1 VHVGSKFCGTKSLSQ
16 NPQVLRKICVFLPS
30 WDRGLAPQ
38 NLDTTCTYPASLLGI
53 RFWNSFLEGPDE
65 GLVRRKRQSWQKI
78 HNCASYTFRKEVS
91 AQLLFP
97 YKLYLSLVTA
107 IFLHENESS
116 FFTAQQWYS
125 DGWDYGWTF
134 GHGITQIFCVLCEVI
149 DSGIVSSFSSRG
161 IGFL

>member
-65 GLVRRKRQSWQKI
+65 GLVWRKRQSWQQI

-107 IFLHENESS
+107 IFLHENEVLFLQPNNGTRMVGTMVEPLGMALHRSS
-116 FFTAQQWYS
+116 VS
-125 DGWDYGWTF
+125 
-134 GHGITQIFCVLCEVI
+134 CVKLLIQV
-149 DSGIVSSFSSRG
+149 
-161 IGFL
+161 